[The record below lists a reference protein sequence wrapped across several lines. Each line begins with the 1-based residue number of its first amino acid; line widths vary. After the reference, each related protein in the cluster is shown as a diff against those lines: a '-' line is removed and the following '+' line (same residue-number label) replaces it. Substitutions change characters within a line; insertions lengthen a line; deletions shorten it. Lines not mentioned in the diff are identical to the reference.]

1 MEKQV
6 IIIAIKESIKMKRGE
21 AIQSTLQDFIKYNI
35 DGLTFEEIN
44 NLNKLQIDNSILIST
59 HCNYVEVTRIN

>member
-6 IIIAIKESIKMKRGE
+6 IIMALKESINMKTNE
-21 AIQSTLQDFIKYNI
+21 TIQSTLQDFIKYNI

-44 NLNKLQIDNSILIST
+44 NLNRLKIDDSILIAT
-59 HCNYVEVTRIN
+59 HCNYVEVVRIK